1 MRWLTFA
8 LLAVVTICF
17 QTTIAPRL
25 GAFGCYPDF
34 MLILVVHYTLHA
46 RSADGLLAGWLL
58 GLLVDLTGVQGLGLV
73 AVVYGL
79 LALGIW
85 PIRDLVFT
93 RHPLTHFSL
102 TFVACLVVQIVLR
115 GYFHLAYPLTGSFLH
130 ALLPSVGSAVYTGLC
145 AVVVHRILLRF
156 SRGLGLRQLKDDI
169 FASPSTTSGERVV

>member
-93 RHPLTHFSL
+93 KHPLTHFSL
-102 TFVACLVVQIVLR
+102 TFLTCLVAQLALR
-115 GYFHLAYPLTGSFLH
+115 GYFHLAYPLTGSPIH
-130 ALLPSVGSAVYTGLC
+130 ALLPSVGSAAYTGLC

-169 FASPSTTSGERVV
+169 FASPSTTRGEHVV